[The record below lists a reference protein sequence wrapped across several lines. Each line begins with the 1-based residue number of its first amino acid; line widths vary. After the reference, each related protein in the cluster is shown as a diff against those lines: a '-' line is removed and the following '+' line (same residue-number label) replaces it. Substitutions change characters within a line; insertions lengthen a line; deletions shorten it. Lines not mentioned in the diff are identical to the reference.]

1 MRRLALAAPLL
12 LAIAVPLVAAA
23 QWSPSATLDL
33 GMGYGRMAL
42 SQAALSN
49 ARKLSEDSEKAFGS
63 KATQPDPVAQFD
75 PTFEPQ
81 PQVSETVNHRFA
93 LYYGG
98 DDPADQQVMAR
109 KVASGDYHDHFRALM
124 DRHGL
129 GSINDLVEVS
139 AARYVVLWEI
149 IHGKKVSPVQARA
162 VREQLRSQFARDRW
176 ISRMDDAGKQELA
189 ETFVL
194 HVAAAELA
202 HAELL
207 KRNDP
212 AQLAAYR
219 AGVQEY
225 LVPGGPRL
233 DQLAITDEGFVR
245 R

>member
-1 MRRLALAAPLL
+1 MRRLVLVTAALLVPV
-12 LAIAVPLVAAA
+12 VPLVASA

-42 SQAALSN
+42 SQAALNN
-49 ARKLSEDSEKAFGS
+49 ARKLSEDSDKAFAS
-63 KATQPDPVAQFD
+63 KASKADPVAEFD
-75 PTFEPQ
+75 PTFKPQ
-81 PQVSETVNHRFA
+81 PEVSRTVHHRFA

-98 DDPADQQVMAR
+98 DDPEDQQVMAR
-109 KVASGDYHDHFRALM
+109 KVASGDYHEHFRALM

-129 GSINDLVEVS
+129 GDINDLVEVS

-207 KRNDP
+207 RRNDP

-233 DQLAITDEGFVR
+233 DRLAITDEGFVR

>member
-1 MRRLALAAPLL
+1 MRRLALVTAALMAP
-12 LAIAVPLVAAA
+12 AIPLVAAA

-42 SQAALSN
+42 SQAALNN
-49 ARKLSEDSEKAFGS
+49 ARKLSEDSDKAFRSG
-63 KATQPDPVAQFD
+63 KPADPVAEFD
-75 PTFEPQ
+75 PGFQ
-81 PQVSETVNHRFA
+81 PQAQVTETVNHRFA
-93 LYYGG
+93 RFYGG

-109 KVASGDYHDHFRALM
+109 KVASGEYHRHFRELM

-129 GSINDLVEVS
+129 GDINDLVEVS
-139 AARYVVLWEI
+139 AARYVVLWEV
-149 IHGKKVSPVQARA
+149 IHGKKVSPTQARA

-202 HAELL
+202 HTELL
-207 KRNDP
+207 RRDDP
-212 AQLAAYR
+212 TQLAAYR
-219 AGVQEY
+219 AGVQEH

-233 DQLAITDEGFVR
+233 DQLAISDEGFVR